1 MKTVILCGGLGTRI
15 RDVADD
21 IPKPMI
27 RVGGMPIIWHLM
39 KYYASFG
46 HTEFVLCMGYKG
58 DVIRDFFLSV
68 MSAESVLTS
77 IDDNTEHVQ
86 FAASDEFANWSVT
99 LANTGQD
106 AMTGARIYKV
116 RNYLNNEPFMLT
128 YGDGLS
134 DINLDLLLAYHRSMN
149 LAVTVTGV
157 RPPARFGELQ
167 VGSDGTA
174 TGFNEK
180 PQASAGM
187 ISGGFFVCEPTVFT
201 HMNSREDLVFEQAP
215 MQSLVGEKLLAVY
228 QHDGFW
234 QCMDTFRDWQLLN
247 SMIDQE
253 KAPWKVW

>member
-1 MKTVILCGGLGTRI
+1 
-15 RDVADD
+15 
-21 IPKPMI
+21 
-27 RVGGMPIIWHLM
+27 
-39 KYYASFG
+39 
-46 HTEFVLCMGYKG
+46 
-58 DVIRDFFLSV
+58 
-68 MSAESVLTS
+68 
-77 IDDNTEHVQ
+77 
-86 FAASDEFANWSVT
+86 
-99 LANTGQD
+99 
-106 AMTGARIYKV
+106 MTGARIYKV
-116 RNYLNNEPFMLT
+116 RNYLNDEPFMLT

-134 DINLDLLLAYHRSMN
+134 DINLDALLIYHRSKN
-149 LAVTVTGV
+149 LTVTVTGV

-167 VGSDGTA
+167 IGSDGIA

-187 ISGGFFVCEPTVFT
+187 ISGGFFVCEPTVFD
-201 HMNSREDLVFEQAP
+201 HMNSREDLVFEQDP

>member
-58 DVIRDFFLSV
+58 DVIRDFFISA
-68 MSAESVLTS
+68 MSEKSTLTTV
-77 IDDNTEHVQ
+77 DTNTEHVQ

-106 AMTGARIYKV
+106 AMTGARIFKV
-116 RNYLNNEPFMLT
+116 REYLNNEPFMLT

-134 DINLDLLLAYHRSMN
+134 DINLDLLLAYHRSKN
-149 LAVTVTGV
+149 LTVTVTGV
-157 RPPARFGELQ
+157 RPPAGRDAAARAGP
-167 VGSDGTA
+167 A
-174 TGFNEK
+174 GFR
-180 PQASAGM
+180 PRSRRTMSLPCPVPAARRCRRQAWPRTRGRA
-187 ISGGFFVCEPTVFT
+187 
-201 HMNSREDLVFEQAP
+201 RA
-215 MQSLVGEKLLAVY
+215 
-228 QHDGFW
+228 
-234 QCMDTFRDWQLLN
+234 RRR
-247 SMIDQE
+247 
-253 KAPWKVW
+253 